1 MNDLPGL
8 LRRVGTYAG
17 LLGATLLF
25 VGELIGKGSLGV
37 ISYIGILLGVISYLL
52 GLFLSFRKRSFG
64 WVGLMVV
71 VAAIGV
77 VAGLAAVGVAG
88 SLDFI
93 DIFMPISF
101 IGFAA
106 CLSQQSDVTE
116 RGVIATLGLIALLT
130 IIISG
135 TFAGGGGIGS
145 ETDPAIYQLN
155 LHMYAIAGMLAFVAW
170 ILAGVNTLRIQA
182 WGWFATNLLLFGI
195 GALMFG
201 LFGPTAEDVR
211 QGRLQKAARRA
222 AGVRR

>member
-25 VGELIGKGSLGV
+25 VGDLVGKGTLDFLG
-37 ISYIGILLGVISYLL
+37 YIGIVLGTLSYLL
-52 GLFLSFRKRSFG
+52 GFAFSFRKRSFG
-64 WVGLMVV
+64 WIVLLLVVGVIS
-71 VAAIGV
+71 VAAGLSGV
-77 VAGLAAVGVAG
+77 GATG
-88 SLDFI
+88 SI
-93 DIFMPISF
+93 DLINIFMPISF

-106 CLSQQSDVTE
+106 CLSQQTDVTE
-116 RGVIATLGLIALLT
+116 RSVIATLGLTAVLT

-145 ETDPAIYQLN
+145 NTDPKVYQLN
-155 LHMYAIAGMLAFVAW
+155 LHMYAIAGFLALIAW
-170 ILAGVNTLRIQA
+170 LLAIANTFRIQA
-182 WGWFATNLLLFGI
+182 WGWFATSLLLFGI

-211 QGRLQKAARRA
+211 QSRLQREARRA
-222 AGVRR
+222 AGMR